1 MNDKMKKV
9 LNVALKVVTGLLV
22 AFTVFMMLFT
32 VITVTTVDKNDRAI
46 FGTRFYIV
54 QTDSMSLSENN
65 KDMDVHFNAG
75 DIILIKDVPDKNAL
89 EPGDIIAFISMNDE
103 SLWETITHMIREVE
117 KDKNGKVVGYV
128 TFGTNTGTNDESLV
142 EPRYVLGKYAGKLPG
157 VGNFFA
163 FVKSVPGYIVCILIP
178 FLLLILYN
186 GVDVIRLFRQYKKEQ
201 MDAMQA
207 EKDQIEAD
215 RAETQ
220 RMMQELLALKAQL
233 EQKNSAPAPAA
244 TAEAAVEKAEEPKEE
259 SKPAETAAPEKEEAP
274 SEPEQETCEAEA
286 TEEPAL
292 EAEADLDEVV
302 EEPVEEHIEESQE
315 PKEADGE
322 VNSEEEVA
330 NEPLSEEAPVEDS
343 TEEPSEASE
352 ETESPEEEASDEN

>member
-1 MNDKMKKV
+1 MNTTMKKAM
-9 LNVALKVVTGLLV
+9 NIALKVVTGLLI

-75 DIILIKDVPDKNAL
+75 DIILIKDVADKAAL
-89 EPGDIIAFISMNDE
+89 EPGDIIAFISMNNE
-103 SLWETITHMIREVE
+103 SLGETITHMIREVE
-117 KDKNGKVVGYV
+117 YKNGKVVGYV
-128 TFGTNTGTNDESLV
+128 TFGTNTGANDAELV
-142 EPRYVLGKYAGKLPG
+142 EPAYVIGKYAGKLPG

-186 GVDVIRLFRQYKKEQ
+186 GVDVIRLFRKYKKEQ

-220 RMMQELLALKAQL
+220 RMLEELLALKAQL

-244 TAEAAVEKAEEPKEE
+244 TAEAAVEKAEETKEE
-259 SKPAETAAPEKEEAP
+259 SKTEETAAPEKEEAP

-292 EAEADLDEVV
+292 EAEADLDEAV
-302 EEPVEEHIEESQE
+302 EEPAEEHIEEAQE

-330 NEPLSEEAPVEDS
+330 NEPLSEEAPEEDIAK
-343 TEEPSEASE
+343 EPSEAAEDATPAE
-352 ETESPEEEASDEN
+352 ETSDEN

>member
-1 MNDKMKKV
+1 MNTTMKKAM
-9 LNVALKVVTGLLV
+9 NIALKVVTGLLI

-75 DIILIKDVPDKNAL
+75 DIILIKDVADKTAL
-89 EPGDIIAFISMNDE
+89 EPGDIIAFISMNNE
-103 SLWETITHMIREVE
+103 SLGETITHMIREVE
-117 KDKNGKVVGYV
+117 YKNGKVVGYV
-128 TFGTNTGTNDESLV
+128 TFGTNTGANDAELV
-142 EPRYVLGKYAGKLPG
+142 EPAYVIGKYSGKLPG

-186 GVDVIRLFRQYKKEQ
+186 GVDVIRLFRKYKKEQ

-220 RMMQELLALKAQL
+220 RMLEELLALKAQL
-233 EQKNSAPAPAA
+233 EQKNSAPAPVATPEA
-244 TAEAAVEKAEEPKEE
+244 TAEAAVEKAEESKEE
-259 SKPAETAAPEKEEAP
+259 SNPEETAAPEKEEAP

-286 TEEPAL
+286 TEEPAI
-292 EAEADLDEVV
+292 EAEADLDEAV
-302 EEPVEEHIEESQE
+302 EEPIEE
-315 PKEADGE
+315 PKEPVEAE
-322 VNSEEEVA
+322 NSEEEVA
-330 NEPLSEEAPVEDS
+330 NEPLSEEAPEEES
-343 TEEPSEASE
+343 AEEPSEAAEESESPAE
-352 ETESPEEEASDEN
+352 ETSDEN

>member
-1 MNDKMKKV
+1 MNTTMKKAM
-9 LNVALKVVTGLLV
+9 NIALKVVTGLLI

-75 DIILIKDVPDKNAL
+75 DIILIKDVADKAAL
-89 EPGDIIAFISMNDE
+89 EPGDIIAFISMNNE
-103 SLWETITHMIREVE
+103 SLGETITHMIREVE
-117 KDKNGKVVGYV
+117 YKNGKVVGYV
-128 TFGTNTGTNDESLV
+128 TFGTNTGANDAELV
-142 EPRYVLGKYAGKLPG
+142 EPAYVIGKYAGKLPG

-186 GVDVIRLFRQYKKEQ
+186 GVDVIRLFRKYKKEQ

-220 RMMQELLALKAQL
+220 RMLEELLALKAQL
-233 EQKNSAPAPAA
+233 EQKNSAPASAA

-259 SKPAETAAPEKEEAP
+259 SKPEETAAPEKEEAP

-292 EAEADLDEVV
+292 EVEADLDEAV
-302 EEPVEEHIEESQE
+302 EEPIEE
-315 PKEADGE
+315 PKEPIEAE
-322 VNSEEEVA
+322 NSEEEVA
-330 NEPLSEEAPVEDS
+330 NESVSEEAPEEDS
-343 TEEPSEASE
+343 AEEPSEAAEESESPAE
-352 ETESPEEEASDEN
+352 ETSDEN

>member
-1 MNDKMKKV
+1 MNTTMKKAM
-9 LNVALKVVTGLLV
+9 NIALKVVTGLLI

-75 DIILIKDVPDKNAL
+75 DIILIKDVADKAAL
-89 EPGDIIAFISMNDE
+89 EPGDIIAFISMNNE
-103 SLWETITHMIREVE
+103 SLGETITHMIREVE
-117 KDKNGKVVGYV
+117 YKNGKVVGYV
-128 TFGTNTGTNDESLV
+128 TFGTNTGANDAELV
-142 EPRYVLGKYAGKLPG
+142 EPAYVIGKYAGKLPG

-163 FVKSVPGYIVCILIP
+163 FVKSVPGSIVCILIP

-186 GVDVIRLFRQYKKEQ
+186 GVDVIRLFRKYKKEQ

-220 RMMQELLALKAQL
+220 RMLEELLALKAQL
-233 EQKNSAPAPAA
+233 EQKNSAPASAA

-259 SKPAETAAPEKEEAP
+259 SKPEETAAPEKEEAP

-292 EAEADLDEVV
+292 EVEADLDEAV
-302 EEPVEEHIEESQE
+302 EEPIEE
-315 PKEADGE
+315 PKEPIEAE
-322 VNSEEEVA
+322 NSEEEVA
-330 NEPLSEEAPVEDS
+330 NESVSEEAPEEDS
-343 TEEPSEASE
+343 AEEPSEAAEESESPAE
-352 ETESPEEEASDEN
+352 ETSDEN

>member
-32 VITVTTVDKNDRAI
+32 IITVTTVDKNDRAI

-65 KDMDVHFNAG
+65 KDLEVHFNAG
-75 DIILIKDVPDKNAL
+75 DIILIKDVADKTAL
-89 EPGDIIAFISMNDE
+89 EEGDIIAFISMNDE
-103 SLWETITHMIREVE
+103 SVGETITHMIRSVKRNSE
-117 KDKNGKVVGYV
+117 GKVVGYE
-128 TFGTNTGTNDESLV
+128 TFGTNTGASDETIV
-142 EPRYVLGKYAGKLPG
+142 EPGYVIGEYAGKLPG

-163 FVKSVPGYIVCILIP
+163 FVKSVPGYIVCILVP

-186 GVDVIRLFRQYKKEQ
+186 GVDVIRLFRKYKKEQ

-215 RAETQ
+215 RAENQ

-233 EQKNSAPAPAA
+233 EQKNSAPAPVATPEA
-244 TAEAAVEKAEEPKEE
+244 TAEEKPT
-259 SKPAETAAPEKEEAP
+259 PAEQSEPVKEEEAP
-274 SEPEQETCEAEA
+274 AEPEAQPI
-286 TEEPAL
+286 EEPVI
-292 EAEADLDEVV
+292 EETETEADLDEAV
-302 EEPVEEHIEESQE
+302 EEPIEEHIEEPQE
-315 PKEADGE
+315 PVEADGE
-322 VNSEEEVA
+322 EDSEEEPVI
-330 NEPLSEEAPVEDS
+330 EPTFEEAPEEES
-343 TEEPSEASE
+343 TEEPREAAE
-352 ETESPEEEASDEN
+352 ETESPAEETSDEN

>member
-32 VITVTTVDKNDRAI
+32 IITVTTVYKNDRAI

-75 DIILIKDVPDKNAL
+75 DIILIKDVADKNAL
-89 EPGDIIAFISMNDE
+89 QPGDIIAFISMNDE
-103 SLWETITHMIREVE
+103 SLGETITHMIREVE
-117 KDKNGKVVGYV
+117 YKDGKVKGYV
-128 TFGTNTGTNDESLV
+128 TFGTNTGGNDESLV
-142 EPRYVLGKYAGKLPG
+142 EPAYVIGKYAGKLPG

-163 FVKSVPGYIVCILIP
+163 FVKSVPGYIVCILVP

-186 GVDVIRLFRQYKKEQ
+186 GVDVIRLFRKYKKEQ

-233 EQKNSAPAPAA
+233 EQKSGAPAPAPA
-244 TAEAAVEKAEEPKEE
+244 VTAEVAAEEKTEAPIEE
-259 SKPAETAAPEKEEAP
+259 SKPEETAAPEESGEEA
-274 SEPEQETCEAEA
+274 EF
-286 TEEPAL
+286 TEEPVL
-292 EAEADLDEVV
+292 EETETEADLDEAV
-302 EEPVEEHIEESQE
+302 EEPIEEHIEEPQE
-315 PKEADGE
+315 PVEADGE
-322 VNSEEEVA
+322 EDSEEEPVI
-330 NEPLSEEAPVEDS
+330 EPTFEEAPEEES
-343 TEEPSEASE
+343 AEEPREAAE
-352 ETESPEEEASDEN
+352 ETESPAEENPEEN